1 MSTSLSNQF
10 AKHKLHS
17 LVIDLD
23 NLILKAKRVDSEA
36 KPKEYLDEIDATN
49 QLAKKC
55 LLGHVSGVIPYPAYD
70 EIVNDLNPLTSFLQN
85 FLNDPSGESYLT
97 DARNHILG
105 ICRRNPAASLF
116 TLASGAMEPAD
127 ALNEAQ
133 RSALEIKKAN
143 QTHIAELDE
152 TFADKRETLDTQLQE
167 AVETLEKIR
176 EAYNLAANAT
186 IAGEYKASEVALESR
201 AVSNQRWGLGL
212 GFLAFLIAI
221 SPTLVAV
228 IMATFGLEDSSGK
241 DTLEQLNSVG
251 AVASRTSAAI
261 ILASMSGYFFSSA
274 LRLRNEAKRYRQT
287 SILSI
292 SLDGFLSK
300 FPATLIDHF
309 RFLVG
314 MRLFRL
320 EASSKQ
326 VGDNSEESA
335 DSMLKSLKEIADKKD
350 ELTE

>member
-10 AKHKLHS
+10 AEHKLHS
-17 LVIDLD
+17 LVKDLD
-23 NLILKAKRVDSEA
+23 DLILKAKLVDSEV
-36 KPKEYLDEIDATN
+36 KPKEYLDEIDAIKN
-49 QLAKKC
+49 LAKKC
-55 LLGHVSGVIPYPAYD
+55 LLGHVSGVISYFAYD
-70 EIVNDLNPLTSFLQN
+70 EIVSDLNPLTSSLQN
-85 FLNDPSGESYLT
+85 FLNDPSSESYLT
-97 DARNHILG
+97 DARNHISN

-127 ALNEAQ
+127 ALDEAQ
-133 RSALEIKKAN
+133 RSALEIKQAN
-143 QTHIAELDE
+143 QTHIAELDQ
-152 TFADKRETLDTQLQE
+152 TFADKLETLDTQLEE
-167 AVETLEKIR
+167 AGETLDKIL

-186 IAGEYKASEVALESR
+186 IAGEYKASEEALESR
-201 AVSNQRWGLGL
+201 AASNQRWGLGL
-212 GFLAFLIAI
+212 GFLAFLIAL

-228 IMATFGLEDSSGK
+228 IMAIFGLEDSSGK

-292 SLDGFLSK
+292 SLNGFSSK
-300 FPATLIDHF
+300 FPETLINHF

-320 EASSKQ
+320 EASGK
-326 VGDNSEESA
+326 GAGGNSEDSA
-335 DSMLKSLKEIADKKD
+335 DSMLKSLQEIADKKE